1 MFDNGI
7 HTTLSDLVAGLDP
20 VLQFLAIMAI
30 GLVPFLESYVGA
42 LVGTVTGVPVVLATG
57 AAVLRN
63 LVAVVVAV
71 VAGGAA
77 RRRWRANRTERPV
90 SARRQK
96 VVERVDRFGVPVAS
110 LLAPLVLAISLTAF
124 IMVTA
129 GLDRRQVLVWQSV
142 AVVAW
147 GALFALIGTGALAAL
162 G

>member
-1 MFDNGI
+1 MFDDGI
-7 HTTLSDLVAGLDP
+7 HATLTDLVHGLEP
-20 VLQFLAIMAI
+20 ALQFLAVMAI

-42 LVGTVTGVPVVLATG
+42 LVGTVTGVPVGLATG
-57 AAVLRN
+57 AAVLGN

-71 VAGGAA
+71 VAGSAL
-77 RRRWRANRTERPV
+77 RRRWETRRTERPV

-96 VVERVDRFGVPVAS
+96 IVDRVDRFGVPLAS
-110 LLAPLVLAISLTAF
+110 LLAPLVFAISLTAF

-142 AVVAW
+142 SVVAW
-147 GALFALIGTGALAAL
+147 GVLFALIGTGALAAL